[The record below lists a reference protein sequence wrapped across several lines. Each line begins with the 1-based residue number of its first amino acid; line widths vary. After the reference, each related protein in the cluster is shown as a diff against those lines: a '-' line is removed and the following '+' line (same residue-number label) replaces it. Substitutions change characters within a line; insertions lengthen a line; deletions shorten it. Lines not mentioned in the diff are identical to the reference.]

1 MSHEQH
7 LDQLAEMKASA
18 ALGGG
23 QDRID
28 AQHSRDKLT
37 ARERIET
44 LVDPGSFEE
53 LDTLGVDW
61 SDNGTGE
68 RFYGDAVVT
77 GWGQIDGRYVCV
89 FAQDFTVFGGSLSEV
104 VGEKMSK
111 VMDLALKTGV
121 PVIGLNDSGGARI
134 QEGVASLA
142 GYGDIFFRNVR
153 GSGVIPQIS
162 VIMGPCAGGAVYSPA
177 ITDFVFMVEGT
188 SQMYITGPD
197 VIQSVTGEQTT
208 FEELGG
214 AMSHAAKSG
223 VAHFAYDDE
232 QTCLD
237 EVRRLL
243 SFLPSNNVENPPA
256 LDQGDDPNR
265 LLDDI
270 LSIVPDDDALPYDVR
285 DLIERLLDNG
295 EFMEVHEYFAQNLVI
310 GFGRIGGASVGVV
323 ANQPMYLGGVLD
335 IDSSRKAAR
344 FVRICDAF
352 NVPIVTL
359 VDVPGYLPGV
369 SQEYGGII
377 SHGAKLLYAYAESTV
392 PKITVIT
399 RKAFGGAYVAMGSK
413 HLGADVNF
421 VWPGGAIA
429 VMGGHQAVNIINR
442 RELQSRRGPGRR
454 PRRTRRRLPDPLR
467 ASLHRRREGLR
478 RRRDRPARDA
488 PAHREGA
495 EDAAE
500 QGRVASGEEAREHPA
515 VDRRA
520 GRRAGPHRGSGA
532 SRLEHRSV
540 QTHH

>member
-61 SDNGTGE
+61 NDNGTGE

-77 GWGQIDGRYVCV
+77 GWGQIDGRYVCL
-89 FAQDFTVFGGSLSEV
+89 FAQDFTVFGGSLSTV

-111 VMDLALKTGV
+111 AMDLAIKTGV
-121 PVIGLNDSGGARI
+121 PMIGLNDSGGARI

-142 GYGDIFFRNVR
+142 GYGDIFLRNVR
-153 GSGVIPQIS
+153 SSGVIPQIS

-223 VAHFAYDDE
+223 VAHFAYADE

-243 SFLPSNNVENPPA
+243 SFLPANNVENPPA

-310 GFGRIGGASVGVV
+310 GFGRIGGSTVGVV

-344 FVRICDAF
+344 FVRICDSF

-377 SHGAKLLYAYAESTV
+377 SHGAKLLYAYAEATV

-421 VWPGGAIA
+421 VWPGGSIA

-442 RELQSRRGPGRR
+442 RELQS
-454 PRRTRRRLPDPLR
+454 
-467 ASLHRRREGLR
+467 
-478 RRRDRPARDA
+478 
-488 PAHREGA
+488 A
-495 EDAAE
+495 EDQDAVRAE
-500 QGRVASGEEAREHPA
+500 LVADYQTRFEHPYIA
-515 VDRRA
+515 AAKGYVDDVIDPRETRQRIA
-520 GRRAGPHRGSGA
+520 KALRMLQGKAESPLAKKHGNIP
-532 SRLEHRSV
+532 L
-540 QTHH
+540 